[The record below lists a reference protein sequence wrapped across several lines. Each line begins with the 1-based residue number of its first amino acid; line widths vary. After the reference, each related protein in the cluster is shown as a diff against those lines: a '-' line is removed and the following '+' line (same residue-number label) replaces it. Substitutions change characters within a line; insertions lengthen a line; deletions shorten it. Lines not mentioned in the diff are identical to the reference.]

1 MKENIEKSAM
11 SDAEKMK
18 YVKAAIVSAVATA
31 GIGSFVKEWRTRRSR
46 AKAMKTEDSKNA
58 IVIPIKKTKFMEGLP
73 TPEELASSRGETGNG
88 SVKTDAQADAAQ
100 MSAEDMA
107 AKKKEILR
115 GRKVNFL
122 GKSAEKKDE
131 SGREGSHSVDDVADE
146 KKSSG
151 SRESKERTSPVLRD
165 QSGRFASPTDP
176 VAVEKAAAGDGFWGG
191 LWDTLAHP
199 IDSAGMVLDA
209 AKDKPVMFTA
219 GAIGSVYL
227 AAKISD
233 IINKRRRERAK
244 ERLEDARDQYVNIL
258 QGENP
263 EKKADAEKTATD
275 PRTMA
280 GTVLGSAFFI
290 PMAITALVT
299 NRIIENRREEKK
311 KQKEMSDSYPDD
323 PIILY
328 KTSDDHEI
336 KMSPEAALAVISV
349 KRGMILSS
357 EMGKF
362 AKDVGLLERLKSK
375 AKAKAKEVG
384 EGATQMAQVASADP
398 YTIQEASEWAAN
410 TLSDEKNKNWLL
422 QMSRAYADNDDA
434 AAEKAFSDMVLSQK
448 TPESYRFLRTM
459 AQDMEKN
466 KAAVRNY
473 LSTSQKVQDAT
484 VRGYSSDDPG
494 FVKHRE
500 ELVGKGLAGTFK
512 PGSFLH
518 NIMAWFINTFGIGKN
533 QVVQGINDR
542 FMNARRMAENSSSAN
557 PVVSAQRQEVGQ
569 RPAVRQAPVQRQNV
583 GMNAL
588 QNTGSK
594 IKSRFLGGPAP
605 KAPSVPGVKNT
616 NMS

>member
-31 GIGSFVKEWRTRRSR
+31 GIGSFVKEWRTRKSR

-88 SVKTDAQADAAQ
+88 SVKTDVQADAAQ
-100 MSAEDMA
+100 MSAEDIA

-122 GKSAEKKDE
+122 GKRAEKKDE
-131 SGREGSHSVDDVADE
+131 SCREGSHSADGVADE

-280 GTVLGSAFFI
+280 GTVLGGAFFI

-362 AKDVGLLERLKSK
+362 AQDGGLLGLL
-375 AKAKAKEVG
+375 KAKAKEFG
-384 EGATQMAQVASADP
+384 EGATQMAQVASANP

-422 QMSRAYADNDDA
+422 QMSRAYADNDNA
-434 AAEKAFSDMVLSQK
+434 AAEKAFSDMVRSQK

-494 FVKHRE
+494 FAKHRE

-542 FMNARRMAENSSSAN
+542 FMNARRRADNSSSAN
-557 PVVSAQRQEVGQ
+557 PVASAQRQEVVQ

-583 GMNAL
+583 GMNAP

-594 IKSRFLGGPAP
+594 S
-605 KAPSVPGVKNT
+605 PSVPGVKNT

>member
-31 GIGSFVKEWRTRRSR
+31 GIGSFVKEWRTRKSR

-73 TPEELASSRGETGNG
+73 TPEELASSRGETGNR
-88 SVKTDAQADAAQ
+88 SVKTDVQADAAQ
-100 MSAEDMA
+100 MSAEDIA
-107 AKKKEILR
+107 EKKKEILR
-115 GRKVNFL
+115 GRKVNFF
-122 GKSAEKKDE
+122 GKRAEKKDE
-131 SGREGSHSVDDVADE
+131 SGREGSHSVDDVADG

-191 LWDTLAHP
+191 LWDTLVHP

-362 AKDVGLLERLKSK
+362 AQDVGSLGRLKEK
-375 AKAKAKEVG
+375 AKKFG
-384 EGATQMAQVASADP
+384 EGATQMARVAIANP

-422 QMSRAYADNDDA
+422 QMSRAYADNDNA
-434 AAEKAFSDMVLSQK
+434 AAEKAFSDMVRSQK

-494 FVKHRE
+494 FAKHRE

-569 RPAVRQAPVQRQNV
+569 RPAVRQAPVRRQNV
-583 GMNAL
+583 GM
-588 QNTGSK
+588 S
-594 IKSRFLGGPAP
+594 AP
-605 KAPSVPGVKNT
+605 KAPSVPGVKNP